1 MAIEVNIA
9 EAKAR
14 LSELVA
20 ASLKG
25 EEVVLS
31 RAGVPQAR
39 IVPMAEAEAAMI
51 EARAAKR
58 RAAFGKYRKDFEG
71 FDTSVEAFQNL
82 YPDPDAEYER
92 NFGAPA

>member
-1 MAIEVNIA
+1 MTIQVNIA

-20 ASLKG
+20 ASLNG

-39 IVPMAEAEAAMI
+39 IVPLVEAEAAMI
-51 EARAAKR
+51 EARIAKR
-58 RAAFGKYRKDFEG
+58 KAAFGKYRKDFEG
-71 FDTSVEAFQNL
+71 FDTSIEAFQNL
-82 YPDPDAEYER
+82 YPDPYEDYER
-92 NFGAPA
+92 KFGTAT